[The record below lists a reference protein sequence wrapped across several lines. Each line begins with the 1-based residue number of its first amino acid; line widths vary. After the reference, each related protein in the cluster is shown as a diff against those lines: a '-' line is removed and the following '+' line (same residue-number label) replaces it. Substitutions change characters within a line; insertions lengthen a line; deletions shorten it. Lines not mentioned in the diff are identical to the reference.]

1 MSEPAFGTIKQVSRH
16 LCILAYVGVCALA
29 LLAQSDTGELRL
41 KVTDQAGL
49 PIPSSVE
56 LVSQANQ
63 VRQKLEAA
71 VDGTLVVK
79 RLPFGVYRLR
89 VERPGFAPLSEL
101 VEIRSSLPRELRV
114 TLGVAPI
121 ETVVTVNES
130 ETLVDPHR
138 SGTVNRI
145 GSETLQDRITAQPGR
160 SLLDLVDTQPG
171 WLLEANGVLHPRG
184 SEYQTQYVVD
194 GIPLTENRSPAFAPE
209 LEADDVQSMSVLTA
223 GYPAEYG
230 RKLGG
235 VIEVSTVRDARP
247 GFHGKAVLSGGSFD
261 TAGGDLSA
269 QYGWGRNTLS
279 ASGDGART
287 DRYLDPP
294 VEENYTNAG
303 TNASFA
309 AHYERDLSDSDR
321 FGLIVRRGQ
330 SRFQIPNELVQQE
343 AGQRQ
348 DRGSEETAGQFS
360 YQHIFSPHVIGDL
373 RGMVRDISTTLW
385 SNSLATPIVAA
396 QDRGLRETYLKSTVA
411 AHFGRHEFKAGVEA
425 DFGSIHERFGYQITD
440 PSQFDPDTPPV
451 FQFLGSHQDREQS
464 VFVQDLMRFGNLTL
478 EAGLRWDHYHLLVD
492 DNGVSPRLGAA
503 WYWPRADLVLRA
515 SFDRVF
521 QTPAFENL
529 LLASSP
535 AVDSLNDNVLRLP
548 VRPSHGN
555 FFEGGLA
562 KGFFGKIRLDA
573 NYFTRSMD
581 NFADDDLLLNTG
593 VSFPVSFRKAE
604 IHGVE
609 AKLEIPRCGPLSGFV
624 SYSNML
630 GVGYLPVTGGLFL
643 GSNAAGALDASSRFP
658 LTQDQR
664 NAVRSRFRYQVAPR
678 FWLALGGSYSS
689 GLPVE
694 FDGDYADAVAQYG
707 QRIVS
712 RVNLDRGRVRPSF
725 SLDAS
730 AGFIAWQKE
739 KRNIR
744 FQADVRN
751 LTDRLNV
758 INFAGVF
765 SGTAIAA
772 PRSFSL
778 RLQTEF

>member
-1 MSEPAFGTIKQVSRH
+1 MFRLFGI
-16 LCILAYVGVCALA
+16 LCCASACAVA

-63 VRQKLEAA
+63 VRQKLETS
-71 VDGTLVVK
+71 VEGILVVK
-79 RLPFGVYRLR
+79 RLPFGVYRVR
-89 VERPGFAPLSEL
+89 VERAGFAPLSEL
-101 VEIRSSLPRELRV
+101 VEIRSSLPKELRV

-130 ETLVDPHR
+130 ETLIDPHR
-138 SGTVNRI
+138 FGTINRI
-145 GSETLQDRITAQPGR
+145 GSETLQDRTTAQPGR

-171 WLLEANGVLHPRG
+171 WLQEANGVLHPRG

-194 GIPLTENRSPAFAPE
+194 GIPLTENRSPAFSPE
-209 LEADDVQSMSVLTA
+209 LEADDVQSMSALTA

-235 VIEVSTVRDARP
+235 VIEVSTVRDTRA
-247 GFHGKAVLSGGSFD
+247 GFHGKAVVTGGSFD
-261 TAGGDLSA
+261 TTGGDLSA

-279 ASGDGART
+279 ASGDAART

-294 VEENYTNAG
+294 VLENYTNAG
-303 TNASFA
+303 SSASFA
-309 AHYERDLSDSDR
+309 AHYDRDLTDSDR

-330 SRFQIPNELVQQE
+330 SRFEIPNELVQQR

-348 DRGSEETAGQFS
+348 DRGADETTGQFS
-360 YQHIFSPHVIGDL
+360 YQHIFSPNVVGDL
-373 RGMVRDISTTLW
+373 RGMVRDISATLW
-385 SNSLATPIVAA
+385 SNSLATPILAS
-396 QDRGLRETYLKSTVA
+396 QDRGLRETYLKSTVS
-411 AHFGRHEFKAGVEA
+411 AHFGRHELKAGAEA
-425 DFGSIHERFGYQITD
+425 DFGSLHENFGYRITD
-440 PSQFDPDTPPV
+440 PSQFDSGTLPV
-451 FQFLGSHQDREQS
+451 FQFLDRRQDREQS
-464 VFVQDLMRFGNLTL
+464 LFVQDLMRFGNLTL
-478 EAGLRWDHYHLLVD
+478 QAGLRWDHYRLIVD
-492 DNGVSPRLGAA
+492 DNAVSPRLGAA
-503 WYWPRADLVLRA
+503 WYWPRADLVFRA

-529 LLASSP
+529 LLSSSP

-555 FFEGGLA
+555 FFEGGVS
-562 KGFFGKIRLDA
+562 KGLFSKIRLDA
-573 NYFTRSMD
+573 NYFRRASD

-593 VSFPVSFRKAE
+593 VSFPIAFRKAE
-604 IHGVE
+604 IRGVE
-609 AKLEIPRCGPLSGFV
+609 AKLEIPRWGPLSGFL

-630 GVGYLPVTGGLFL
+630 GVGHLPVTGGLFL
-643 GSNAAGALDASSRFP
+643 GSDAAGLLAISNSFP
-658 LTQDQR
+658 ITQDQR
-664 NAVRSRFRYQVAPR
+664 NSARGRFRYQVAPR
-678 FWLALGGSYSS
+678 FWLALGSSYNS
-689 GLPVE
+689 GLPVA
-694 FDGDYADAVAQYG
+694 FVGDYADAIAQYG
-707 QRIVS
+707 QKIVS

-730 AGFIAWQKE
+730 AGVIVWQKE
-739 KRNIR
+739 KRSLR
-744 FQADVRN
+744 FQADIRN

-758 INFAGVF
+758 INFAGAF
-765 SGTAIAA
+765 SGTAIGA
-772 PRSFSL
+772 PRSFAL

>member
-160 SLLDLVDTQPG
+160 SLLDLLDTQPG

-360 YQHIFSPHVIGDL
+360 YQHISRP
-373 RGMVRDISTTLW
+373 TL
-385 SNSLATPIVAA
+385 SATCAA
-396 QDRGLRETYLKSTVA
+396 WCAT
-411 AHFGRHEFKAGVEA
+411 
-425 DFGSIHERFGYQITD
+425 
-440 PSQFDPDTPPV
+440 
-451 FQFLGSHQDREQS
+451 
-464 VFVQDLMRFGNLTL
+464 
-478 EAGLRWDHYHLLVD
+478 
-492 DNGVSPRLGAA
+492 SPRLCGRILSRLRSWRRRIAA
-503 WYWPRADLVLRA
+503 CVKLISRARSPLISAGTRLR
-515 SFDRVF
+515 RV
-521 QTPAFENL
+521 
-529 LLASSP
+529 S
-535 AVDSLNDNVLRLP
+535 
-548 VRPSHGN
+548 RPTS
-555 FFEGGLA
+555 
-562 KGFFGKIRLDA
+562 
-573 NYFTRSMD
+573 
-581 NFADDDLLLNTG
+581 
-593 VSFPVSFRKAE
+593 
-604 IHGVE
+604 
-609 AKLEIPRCGPLSGFV
+609 
-624 SYSNML
+624 
-630 GVGYLPVTGGLFL
+630 
-643 GSNAAGALDASSRFP
+643 
-658 LTQDQR
+658 
-664 NAVRSRFRYQVAPR
+664 VRSTSASDTRLLIHRNSIPTHR
-678 FWLALGGSYSS
+678 RSS
-689 GLPVE
+689 NSWV
-694 FDGDYADAVAQYG
+694 VI
-707 QRIVS
+707 RIVS
-712 RVNLDRGRVRPSF
+712 SPS
-725 SLDAS
+725 SC
-730 AGFIAWQKE
+730 K
-739 KRNIR
+739 
-744 FQADVRN
+744 
-751 LTDRLNV
+751 T
-758 INFAGVF
+758 
-765 SGTAIAA
+765 
-772 PRSFSL
+772 
-778 RLQTEF
+778 

>member
-1 MSEPAFGTIKQVSRH
+1 MCAV
-16 LCILAYVGVCALA
+16 VCAVA
-29 LLAQSDTGELRL
+29 LPAQSDLGELRL

-49 PIPSSVE
+49 PVPSSVE

-63 VRQKLEAA
+63 VRQKLDTSVE
-71 VDGTLVVK
+71 GTLVVK
-79 RLPFGVYRLR
+79 RLTFGVYRIR
-89 VERPGFAPLSEL
+89 VERAGFAPLSEL
-101 VEIRSSLPRELRV
+101 VEIRSSIPRELRV

-121 ETVVTVNES
+121 ETVVTVSES
-130 ETLVDPHR
+130 ETLIDPHR
-138 SGTVNRI
+138 SGSINRI
-145 GSETLQDRITAQPGR
+145 GSETLQDRTTAQPGR

-194 GIPLTENRSPAFAPE
+194 GIPLTENRSPAFSPE

-235 VIEVSTVRDARP
+235 VIEVSTVRDTRP
-247 GFHGKAVLSGGSFD
+247 GFHGKAVVTGGSFE
-261 TAGGDLSA
+261 TAGGNLSG

-279 ASGDGART
+279 ASGDVART

-309 AHYERDLSDSDR
+309 AHYERDLTDADR
-321 FGLIVRRGQ
+321 IGLIVRRGQ
-330 SRFQIPNELVQQE
+330 SRFQIPNEMVQQE

-348 DRGSEETAGQFS
+348 DRGTGETAGQFS
-360 YQHIFSPHVIGDL
+360 YQHIFSPKIVGDL
-373 RGMVRDISTTLW
+373 RGMVRDISANLW
-385 SNSLATPIVAA
+385 SNSFATPILAT
-396 QDRGLRETYLKSTVA
+396 QDRGLRETYLKSTVS
-411 AHFGRHEFKAGVEA
+411 AHFGRHEIKAGVEA
-425 DFGSIHERFGYQITD
+425 DFGSIHESFGYQITD
-440 PSQFDPDTPPV
+440 SSQFDSATPPV
-451 FQFLGSHQDREQS
+451 FQFRARRQDREQAL
-464 VFVQDLMRFGNLTL
+464 FVQDLMRFGNLTL
-478 EAGLRWDHYHLLVD
+478 QAGLRFDHYRLVVD
-492 DNGVSPRLGAA
+492 DTAVSPRLGAA
-503 WYWPRADLVLRA
+503 WYWPRADLVFRG

-529 LLASSP
+529 LLASSQE
-535 AVDSLNDNVLRLP
+535 VDSLDDNVLRIP
-548 VRPSHGN
+548 VRPSQGN
-555 FFEGGLA
+555 FFEAGLS
-562 KGFFGKIRLDA
+562 KGFLRKIRLDA
-573 NYFTRSMD
+573 NYFKRSMD
-581 NFADDDLLLNTG
+581 RFADDDVLLNTG
-593 VSFPVSFRKAE
+593 VSFPIAFRKAE
-604 IHGVE
+604 IRGVE
-609 AKLEIPRCGPLSGFV
+609 VKVEIPRWGPLSGFL
-624 SYSNML
+624 SYSNMI

-643 GSNAAGALDASSRFP
+643 GSGATGVLDASNRFP

-664 NAVRSRFRYQVAPR
+664 NAMRGRFRYQVAPR
-678 FWLALGGSYSS
+678 LWLALGSSYSS

-694 FDGDYADAVAQYG
+694 FDGDYADAVAQFG
-707 QRIVS
+707 PRIVS

-730 AGFIAWQKE
+730 AGIVAWQKE
-739 KRNIR
+739 KRSVR

-751 LTDRLNV
+751 LADRLNV

>member
-1 MSEPAFGTIKQVSRH
+1 
-16 LCILAYVGVCALA
+16 VCALA

-63 VRQKLEAA
+63 VRQKLETS
-71 VDGTLVVK
+71 VEGTLVAK
-79 RLPFGVYRLR
+79 RLPFGVYRIR

-101 VEIRSSLPRELRV
+101 VEIRSSLPKELRV

-121 ETVVTVNES
+121 ETVVTVSES
-130 ETLVDPHR
+130 QTLIDPHR
-138 SGTVNRI
+138 AGTVNRI
-145 GSETLQDRITAQPGR
+145 GSETLQDRTNAQPGR

-194 GIPLTENRSPAFAPE
+194 GIPLTENRSPAFSPE

-247 GFHGKAVLSGGSFD
+247 GFHGKAVVTGGSFE
-261 TAGGDLSA
+261 TAGGDLA
-269 QYGWGRNTLS
+269 LQYGWGRNTLS
-279 ASGDGART
+279 ANGDSSRT
-287 DRYLDPP
+287 GRYLDPP
-294 VEENYTNAG
+294 VEENFTNAG
-303 TNASFA
+303 TNGSFA
-309 AHYERDLSDSDR
+309 AHYERDLTDNDR
-321 FGLIVRRGQ
+321 IGVILRRGE

-348 DRGSEETAGQFS
+348 DRGTGETAGQFS
-360 YQHIFSPHVIGDL
+360 YQHIFSPAVIADL
-373 RGMVRDISTTLW
+373 RGMVRDISSTLW
-385 SNSLATPIVAA
+385 SNQLATPIIAA
-396 QDRGLRETYLKSTVA
+396 QDRGLRETYLKSTVS
-411 AHFGRHEFKAGVEA
+411 AHFGRHELKTGGEA
-425 DFGSIHERFGYQITD
+425 DFGSLRESFGYQITD
-440 PSQFDPDTPPV
+440 PSQFDPGTPPV
-451 FQFLGSHQDREQS
+451 FQFLAGRQDREQS
-464 VFVQDLMRFGNLTL
+464 LFVQDLMRFGNLTI
-478 EAGLRWDHYHLLVD
+478 EAGLRWDHYRLLVD
-492 DNGVSPRLGAA
+492 DNAFSPRLGVA

-529 LLASSP
+529 LLASSQS
-535 AVDSLNDNVLRLP
+535 VDSLNGSVLRLP

-555 FFEGGLA
+555 FFEGGVA
-562 KGFFGKIRLDA
+562 KGFFRKLRLDA
-573 NYFTRSMD
+573 NYFRRSMD
-581 NFADDDLLLNTG
+581 NFADDDVLLNTG
-593 VSFPVSFRKAE
+593 VSFPIAFRKAE

-609 AKLEIPRCGPLSGFV
+609 AKLEIPRWGPLSGFV

-643 GSNAAGALDASSRFP
+643 GDNAAGVLDASNHFP

-664 NAVRSRFRYQVAPR
+664 NAVRSRFRYQIGPR
-678 FWLALGGSYSS
+678 FWLAMAGSYSS

-694 FDGDYADAVAQYG
+694 FEGDSADAVAQYG

-712 RVNLDRGRVRPSF
+712 RVNLERGRVRPSF

-730 AGFIAWQKE
+730 AGIVAWRKE
-739 KRNIR
+739 KRSVR